1 MALPSYSPPTSLSSP
16 LFEQVVKALLPPFQT
31 ALGGLPGLTDMVW
44 QAPSGLRAVWATS
57 RDPVFATT
65 TVTLRVLPPGQSVE
79 LVAKQS
85 LSELVLT
92 ATRSEQEVAL
102 LLAESVKFCCG
113 LLAPHLYEHDP
124 RKGDMVT
131 TNRPELPVNLLFD
144 PPGQSPP
151 TFVVTA
157 PCTVCGKNFLLM
169 FGTQGHALAVW
180 GGGNLGFLHAECCEA
195 VGVSLRL

>member
-1 MALPSYSPPTSLSSP
+1 MATSPYPSTSSANL
-16 LFEQVVKALLPPFQT
+16 LFEQVVKVLLPSFQS
-31 ALGGLPGLTDMVW
+31 ASLSGGVVW
-44 QAPSGLRAVWATS
+44 QAPSGLRAVWAAN

-79 LVAKQS
+79 LVAKHS
-85 LSELVLT
+85 LSELLIANT
-92 ATRSEQEVAL
+92 HSEQGIATL
-102 LLAESVKFCCG
+102 MAEAIKFCCG

-151 TFVVTA
+151 VFIVTV
-157 PCTVCGKNFLLM
+157 PCTVCGKNFLFE
-169 FGTQGHALAVW
+169 FGAQGHALAVW

-195 VGVSLRL
+195 VGVSLRP